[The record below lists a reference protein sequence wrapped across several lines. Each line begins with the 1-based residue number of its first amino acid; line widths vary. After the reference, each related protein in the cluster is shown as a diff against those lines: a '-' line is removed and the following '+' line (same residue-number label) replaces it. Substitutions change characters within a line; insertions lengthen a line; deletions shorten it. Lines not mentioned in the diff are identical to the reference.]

1 MHGKR
6 RRMSGVTWVLD
17 TSALLAVLQRE
28 PGAELVRSVL
38 RAALISSVNF
48 AEAASTMVFRGS
60 SINVAES
67 ALFGYGVPVIA
78 FTADHA
84 VEAARLR
91 PLTAKQGLSLG
102 DRACLALASLQGL
115 PVMTADRSWGTVDV
129 GVQIEV
135 IR

>member
-1 MHGKR
+1 
-6 RRMSGVTWVLD
+6 MSGVTWVLD

-28 PGAELVRSVL
+28 PGAERVRSVL
-38 RAALISSVNF
+38 RAAVISAVNF
-48 AEAASTMVFRGS
+48 AEAASTIVLSGN
-60 SINVAES
+60 SIGVAQS
-67 ALFGYGVPVIA
+67 ALSGYGVPVID

-84 VEAARLR
+84 IEAARLR

-115 PVMTADRSWGTVDV
+115 PVMTADRSWRTVDV